1 MKVYLVIEEYYNIED
16 YDYDANVTPCLTEEA
31 ANNVLGE
38 AFKDELMAI
47 SERYEGAVNYEDL
60 VKGGCFKYDAETERY
75 VRVNVDCAYLYAD
88 FEIIVKSNFFEYH
101 DQEMNVCVRIEEKFV
116 KE

>member
-31 ANNVLGE
+31 ANNVLRE
-38 AFKDELMAI
+38 AFKDELMTI

-60 VKGGCFKYDAETERY
+60 VKGGCFKYDEETERY
-75 VRVNVDCAYLYAD
+75 KRLEDDYAYLYAD
-88 FEIIVKSNFFEYH
+88 FEIIVKSNSFEFH
-101 DQEMNVCVRIEEKFV
+101 DWETNVCVRIEEKFV